1 MATIGAI
8 LEVFDLLWDVGV
20 AKGPDPIDEDG
31 VQRMSKV
38 WNMLLKDVSD
48 DELTAAVANYLRD
61 GKVCQWWPQ
70 PGVLIS
76 RVPSRQTAVIRD
88 YGEAWA
94 MVLDYVRS
102 DWRPHRIHR
111 TQADGSFGPD
121 PVVYP
126 WQDGTPRAVAI
137 DRAVASLGG
146 LQAIADVGDS
156 FRSTDSLPGLRKAFR
171 DTYESSREKQGHGQT
186 LTAISDKGQTDYSRL
201 EVLAKKIGKAS
212 D

>member
-1 MATIGAI
+1 MASINGIKNVLRMLRAQNLGRAPNDCDAEVVIETWALLLADVTNDELKHATI
-8 LEVFDLLWDVGV
+8 DYMR
-20 AKGPDPIDEDG
+20 DP
-31 VQRMSKV
+31 
-38 WNMLLKDVSD
+38 
-48 DELTAAVANYLRD
+48 
-61 GKVCQWWPQ
+61 KVCQWWPQ
-70 PGVLIS
+70 PGALRA
-76 RVPSRQTAVIRD
+76 RVPQHREPMQIRD

-94 MVLDYVRS
+94 MVLGYVRS

-126 WQDGTPRAVAI
+126 WQDGSPRAVAI

-186 LTAISDKGQTDYSRL
+186 LTAISDSGERDYSRL
-201 EVLAKKIGKAS
+201 EVLAKKIGKGS